1 MKIENLDLYYEDVE
15 VGDEFVTATRTISE
29 SDVMLF
35 AGLTGDNNELHTSAS
50 FAQET
55 SHGQRIAHGLL
66 TLAMANGLYTR
77 LNYFSKSMMS
87 NLEIRDWKFKKVV
100 KLGDTIHVRMVLA
113 EKHLTSNNER
123 GIFNW
128 HVDVFN
134 QKNEIVATGTWIKMI
149 ANKQN

>member
-1 MKIENLDLYYEDVE
+1 MKKATVDLYYQDVE

-29 SDVMLF
+29 SDVMIF

-77 LNYFSKSMMS
+77 LNLFSKSMIS
-87 NLEIRDWKFKKVV
+87 NLEIKDWKFKKAVM
-100 KLGDTIHVRMVLA
+100 LGDTIHVRMVLA
-113 EKHLTSNNER
+113 EKHLTSDNAR

-134 QKNEIVATGTWIKMI
+134 QKNEVVSTGTWTKMI
-149 ANKQN
+149 ANR